1 MQLVA
6 SSVAASVDALGL
18 PVFLVCAAIFDVVSV
33 SFFESTADI
42 QVGL

>member
-1 MQLVA
+1 VCRSIA
-6 SSVAASVDALGL
+6 AASVGALGL

-33 SFFESTADI
+33 GFFESTADI